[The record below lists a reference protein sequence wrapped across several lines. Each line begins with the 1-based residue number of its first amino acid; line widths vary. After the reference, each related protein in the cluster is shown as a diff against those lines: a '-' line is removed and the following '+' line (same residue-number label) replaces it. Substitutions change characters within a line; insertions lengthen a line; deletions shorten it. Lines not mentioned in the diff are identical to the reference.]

1 MELEK
6 QMPGKPLFAGPFRND
21 GTQSRLCS
29 PGSAEFTPLS
39 PYSSQVP
46 LVTALF
52 QEQALY
58 LNSSFFF
65 FFAPHSMWDLNFSDQ
80 GWNPYPLQWKPGV
93 LTTRPPGNSLGLNS
107 FRQLWG
113 RSKFLS
119 LLFPKNKQPR
129 LILRPKRYILGEGA
143 HFASLQL
150 SGIWRLSHA
159 QL

>member
-65 FFAPHSMWDLNFSDQ
+65 FLLHTACGILIS
-80 GWNPYPLQWKPGV
+80 
-93 LTTRPPGNSLGLNS
+93 LTRDGTHTLYSGSLE
-107 FRQLWG
+107 
-113 RSKFLS
+113 
-119 LLFPKNKQPR
+119 
-129 LILRPKRYILGEGA
+129 Y
-143 HFASLQL
+143 
-150 SGIWRLSHA
+150 
-159 QL
+159 